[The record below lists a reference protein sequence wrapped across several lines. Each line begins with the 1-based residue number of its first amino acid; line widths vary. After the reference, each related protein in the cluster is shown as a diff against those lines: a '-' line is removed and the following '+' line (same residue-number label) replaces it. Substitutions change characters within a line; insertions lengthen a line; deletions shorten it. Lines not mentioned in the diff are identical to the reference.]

1 MHELLELKIPFKNL
15 DEILYHEVS
24 SDEIKNPDILKLLNI
39 MLNKI
44 YMERSDAETVLEM
57 MNYVML
63 KNNII
68 KDNPS
73 VLTVSFQNK

>member
-1 MHELLELKIPFKNL
+1 L
-15 DEILYHEVS
+15 
-24 SDEIKNPDILKLLNI
+24 SDEIKNPDFLKLLNI

-68 KDNPS
+68 KDNPTVFS
-73 VLTVSFQNK
+73 VSFQSR